1 MARYINADD
10 FKAYF
15 GIDLAIELKD
25 DDNPSNKVDS
35 LLLRTENRVIVFVN
49 ANYYRFI
56 EKEFDNFT
64 DYQKEHFKYALLE
77 QVNYVIRNGDIS
89 SDSGYDP
96 EKGEVMNIERLKN
109 ITLAPN
115 CIQELQL
122 CGLLSRKI
130 KNKARWG
137 LDGWFCR
144 Y

>member
-10 FKAYF
+10 FKTYF

-25 DDNPSNKVDS
+25 DDNPSNKVES
-35 LLLRTENRVIVFVN
+35 FLLRIENRVIVFVN

-56 EKEFDNFT
+56 EKEFSKFT
-64 DYQKEHFKYALLE
+64 NYQQEHFKYALLE
-77 QVNYVIRNGDIS
+77 QAMYVLRNGDIS
-89 SDSGYDP
+89 TDSGYDV

-115 CIQELQL
+115 CMQELML

-130 KNKARWG
+130 KNRARWG
-137 LDGWFCR
+137 LSAWWH
-144 Y
+144 